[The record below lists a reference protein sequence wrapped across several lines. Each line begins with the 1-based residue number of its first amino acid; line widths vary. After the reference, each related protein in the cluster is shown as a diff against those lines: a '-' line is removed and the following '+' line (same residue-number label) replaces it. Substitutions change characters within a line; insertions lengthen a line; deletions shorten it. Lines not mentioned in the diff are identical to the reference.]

1 LPAGAEAEPMREQL
15 QRRPVAARHTLFTAT
30 RAEMR
35 DGWQKMIH
43 NFYGVAY
50 TQELIVAM
58 VAVVGGVAS
67 LLISVLGRR
76 RELGILRAVGG
87 TRPQVLQTVLAEA
100 VLIGLVGT
108 LLALRSGCRWSGM
121 RCVSCSL
128 ARRVSCS
135 RCVPRGPRRR

>member
-1 LPAGAEAEPMREQL
+1 RGGAGGGPAREQP
-15 QRRPVAARHTLFTAT
+15 QRRAAGPRHRLCAAT

-58 VAVVGGVAS
+58 VAVLGVVAS

-100 VLIGLVGT
+100 GLIGLVGP
-108 LLALRSGCRWSGM
+108 LPGLAGGLPVGGDSVRGR
-121 RCVSCSL
+121 L
-128 ARRVSCS
+128 F
-135 RCVPRGPRRR
+135 PRPR